1 MKKALP
7 VVVLI
12 LILGVGAYWVMGGGP
27 STSPVSVTKQGST
40 PAAAAGEKAANAGG
54 VKAGGKGDQ
63 AEGEGDNDS
72 EGLTDQQDRPAAE
85 VYKTADE
92 ALAAI
97 KQAALSYDDLV
108 LEQFTQ
114 PGEDCTWCD
123 QFYTSI
129 REMMLSPEVN
139 QDQRSYFAE
148 VLAVSGRV
156 ENVKAL
162 VDAIKSAPNNEQ
174 ADAMAE
180 ALELSVGKDDVVNY
194 LGEQLNSDND
204 LLKESAVAA
213 ITNQGSR
220 LAVDLLYKNTVDK
233 GDPDGYYS
241 QGIGLG
247 ELVPEEDA
255 MPKLQEI
262 MLKRDQYSH
271 LAVKSLLNAG
281 AEGLKLVFDALA
293 NSKNPDFDREMLKG
307 STDHVSWDEDTM
319 AVVEKAINTSKDPLV
334 QEYAKQ
340 IKQDLKPDEESA
352 AAGGS
357 ETVDGGDNT
366 APAPGGPTA

>member
-7 VVVLI
+7 IVVLV
-12 LILGVGAYWVMGGGP
+12 LILGVGAYWLIGGGNSIP
-27 STSPVSVTKQGST
+27 ATNPVKTAATSGTKNTGE
-40 PAAAAGEKAANAGG
+40 AAGA
-54 VKAGGKGDQ
+54 VKAGTAEAGP
-63 AEGEGDNDS
+63 AEGEGDN
-72 EGLTDQQDRPAAE
+72 EGLTDQQDRPATDI
-85 VYKTADE
+85 YKNADE
-92 ALAAI
+92 AIAAI

-114 PGEDCTWCD
+114 PSEDCSWCE
-123 QFYTSI
+123 QFYTSV
-129 REMMLSPEVN
+129 RELMLSAEIN

-156 ENVKAL
+156 ENIKAL
-162 VDAIKSAPNNEQ
+162 VDAIKGAPSSEQ

-180 ALELSVGKDDVVNY
+180 ALELTVGKDAVVNY

-204 LLKESAVAA
+204 LLKEASVAA

-233 GDPDGYYS
+233 GDADGFYS

-255 MPKLQEI
+255 MPRLQEI
-262 MLKRDQYSH
+262 MLKRDQFSH

-293 NSKNPDFDREMLKG
+293 NSKNPDFDREMIKG

-319 AVVEKAINTSKDPLV
+319 AVVEKAISSSKDPLV

-340 IKQDLKPDEESA
+340 IKQDLKPDDDAANAGNADAGGDGA
-352 AAGGS
+352 AAEPATGGQ
-357 ETVDGGDNT
+357 TT
-366 APAPGGPTA
+366 